1 MKGAIRVF
9 ADNRRHGAVRRPQW
23 ARTQRG
29 HQTGAVAGMLSR
41 MELMVEDETPDPT
54 VREIGQRLFALGE
67 QLRVHFERVTA
78 TYELTFTQAVALHFL
93 DEPVPMGRLA
103 ELLHCERSNVTLI
116 VDRLT
121 DRGVV
126 ERQADPTDRRVR
138 RLVLTR
144 EGKALREQ
152 LREHLF
158 RRVPAV
164 VDLDEDERATLLQ
177 LLRKLTPDDAG
188 ATLERQ

>member
-1 MKGAIRVF
+1 
-9 ADNRRHGAVRRPQW
+9 
-23 ARTQRG
+23 
-29 HQTGAVAGMLSR
+29 MLSG

-78 TYELTFTQAVALHFL
+78 THELTFTQALALHFL
-93 DEPVPMGRLA
+93 DEPVRMGRLA

-116 VDRLT
+116 IDRLT

-126 ERQADPTDRRVR
+126 ERQSDPTDRRVR
-138 RLVLTR
+138 QLVLTD
-144 EGKALREQ
+144 EGRALRER

-164 VDLDEDERATLLQ
+164 VDLDERERVTFLQ
-177 LLRKLTPDDAG
+177 LLRKLTPDETC